1 MNHNGVSDFILKSS
15 FESSN
20 LMTLSCKTSVC
31 SFGRSIGDKVEKL
44 SGIQVAPNRV
54 LYQSVGAPLCDYL
67 VNFIRKLK
75 ACGDVATM
83 NGVLENFT
91 VIQVHIVT

>member
-1 MNHNGVSDFILKSS
+1 MQI
-15 FESSN
+15 
-20 LMTLSCKTSVC
+20 SCTTGVC

-44 SGIQVAPNRV
+44 SGIPVSHDRFV
-54 LYQSVGAPLCDYL
+54 YQSVGAPLCDYL

-91 VIQVHIVT
+91 VIQVHI